1 MFIIYKVKFENNQ
14 IIRERVKEFTT
25 LAEAGEFMQEHA
37 DDEDLYTVMME

>member
-1 MFIIYKVKFENNQ
+1 MFVIYKVKFENNQ

-25 LAEAGEFMQEHA
+25 LAEAGEFIQKHA